1 MANGFIFGG
10 NTGVATPQELQ
21 RRRQIANALAQRATT
36 APRNVGEGLSA
47 LGAAIAHRRL
57 SSRIGREEAAGRRSA
72 QEAFAPI
79 GQFLTGGGMDTQ
91 AAPATVAGNP
101 QAYRDA
107 IASIESGG
115 NYSAIGPETQGGN
128 RAYGKYQVMDFNIG
142 PWTEEVLGQRLTPE
156 QFLASPE
163 AQDAVFDA
171 KFGQA
176 VEQYGNP
183 SDAASVWFTG
193 RPAAEGAG
201 RSDILGTTGAE
212 YVDRFNQAL
221 GGGQAPGVPAQGQFT
236 PEIVQSLLAAAQ
248 NPHLTGTQR
257 QIVGSLLDRAL
268 TPPERPDPV
277 TLGAEEVLVDP
288 RSGERIAAGI
298 GPQQPPFTLSP
309 GQARF
314 GPGGDVI
321 AQAPREQFRQLTN
334 PQERAQFGIPPED
347 QTPYQIGPDNRLYA
361 IGPGGTTV
369 NVTTGGG
376 KYGTIPQGYVLKEDQ
391 ETGEARLEP
400 IPGGPAATE
409 AAKAE
414 AASQQKVRQRSISA
428 DIVVQDIDR
437 ALEIVETAAI
447 PVTGA
452 FGIGVLAAQ
461 VPGTPGADVRN
472 LVMTIRANAGF
483 DQLQRLRENSP
494 TGGALGPVS
503 DMENRL
509 LQATIGSLEQ
519 SQTKEQFVRNL
530 KRVRTIY
537 AQIVHGPSIDAG
549 EAESPDETGVVID
562 GFTIEEVR

>member
-21 RRRQIANALAQRATT
+21 RRRQIANALAQRATV

-79 GQFLTGGGMDTQ
+79 GQFLTGGGMDAQ
-91 AAPATVAGNP
+91 AAPATAAGNP

-115 NYSAIGPETQGGN
+115 NYSAVGPETQGGN

-212 YVDRFNQAL
+212 YVGRFNQAL
-221 GGGQAPGVPAQGQFT
+221 GGGQATGAPAQGQFT

-248 NPHLTGTQR
+248 NPYLSGTQR

-288 RSGERIAAGI
+288 RSGQRIATGI

-321 AQAPREQFRQLTN
+321 AQAPRKQFRQLTN

-369 NVTTGGG
+369 NITTPGEEFD
-376 KYGTIPQGYVLKEDQ
+376 KRLERSIIDDAF
-391 ETGEARLEP
+391 EARQKALDARSLISTIHQGRRLLDEGAITGAGANLRVNALRWAETLGVE
-400 IPGGPAATE
+400 IPSDAADNSQAFEAVMGRAVAEIIKSFGAGTGLSDADREYANKIAAGDIELTEDAIRRIMEMGEKSARARIEAWGQQVPRLIEGDIPSLLGVEMPPEYQAPAAG
-409 AAKAE
+409 A
-414 AASQQKVRQRSISA
+414 
-428 DIVVQDIDR
+428 VVN
-437 ALEIVETAAI
+437 
-447 PVTGA
+447 G
-452 FGIGVLAAQ
+452 
-461 VPGTPGADVRN
+461 
-472 LVMTIRANAGF
+472 
-483 DQLQRLRENSP
+483 
-494 TGGALGPVS
+494 
-503 DMENRL
+503 
-509 LQATIGSLEQ
+509 
-519 SQTKEQFVRNL
+519 
-530 KRVRTIY
+530 Y
-537 AQIVHGPSIDAG
+537 
-549 EAESPDETGVVID
+549 
-562 GFTIEEVR
+562 TIEEVR